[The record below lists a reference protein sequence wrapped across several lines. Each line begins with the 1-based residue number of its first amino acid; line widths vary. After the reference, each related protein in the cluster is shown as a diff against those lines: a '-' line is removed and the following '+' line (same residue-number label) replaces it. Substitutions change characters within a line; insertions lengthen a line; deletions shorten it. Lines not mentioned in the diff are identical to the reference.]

1 MAYNNKLPNNNA
13 LGLNLIEQLFQN
25 DDANLI
31 VDYDTKLS
39 GNYSRG
45 TCVYFNSN
53 NGQWSVLNGFNPT
66 QNTIFGVM
74 ETDGASN
81 VGQVRINGIYQGQ
94 DIQANKLYYADGNGN
109 LTTNTTPTP
118 IGRSTRAGALV
129 LQING
134 GSGSGGSSGG
144 SGSAETT
151 KKLLDYSFIQ
161 DKHPY
166 RTFFRGIPSITSS
179 TTVRLFAFISDT
191 TITAIASII
200 NMVFDEAVTFKVNDV
215 ITIDDEQLLI
225 TAIAGNAVTV
235 TRGYNGTT
243 PTAHNPE
250 SATSPI
256 RAYSQPLTEVPVTP
270 VAGEYQIIQGE
281 FQFGFNDRGKFVE
294 AQYDSVGYVEWGGSN
309 LFRNYGDGEDQPI
322 VAILSGTVNLPIYNE
337 CQIFY
342 VREGA
347 TANRAA
353 FPGIAVRATGA
364 AVVRGGMNADYI
376 VGVGVSGY
384 GGGGGGNGGGNN
396 VVSSKFR
403 TLDFIGRTTPSLD
416 QQDLFLNDTGL
427 PLFWGSGGTPG
438 LAPALGSFNGS
449 LGAGGSG
456 GGGIAIFSPYHD
468 HKGNFYARGSN
479 GGNATVGTNNRS
491 GGGGAGGVIVLV
503 GETIVNNAQFSV
515 AGGNGGTATQIGA
528 TSGTAGPAG
537 WVRIIEFGGRS

>member
-81 VGQVRINGIYQGQ
+81 IGQVRISGIYQGQ

-118 IGRSTRAGALV
+118 IGRSTRAGVLV

-134 GSGSGGSSGG
+134 GSGSGSSSGG
-144 SGSAETT
+144 GGSAETT

-166 RTFFRGIPSITSS
+166 RAFFRGIPSTTSS

-191 TITAIASII
+191 TITAIASIV

-243 PTAHNPE
+243 PTAHSPE

-256 RAYSQPLTEVPVTP
+256 RAYSQPLIEVPVTP
-270 VAGEYQIIQGE
+270 VAGEYQIIRGE

-294 AQYDSVGYVEWGGSN
+294 AQYDSVGYVGCLGDP
-309 LFRNYGDGEDQPI
+309 LRNYGREPSVVI
-322 VAILSGTVNLPIYNE
+322 YAVLSGTVNTPSNIE
-337 CQIFY
+337 SQVFY
-342 VREGA
+342 VRNGVTVRPA
-347 TANRAA
+347 Y
-353 FPGIAVRATGA
+353 PGLLVHATGA
-364 AVVRGGMNADYI
+364 VVMSGTVSANALIPANTWGNGGGAGGHNSNQEIASYSGFYGAIKIVSNGETPDIDKQNALLKAHGAYPLICGASGTAGSLAAGAGGGGVTFISPYI
-376 VGVGVSGY
+376 YFSGSILANANGGTSGSLNSSWGSA
-384 GGGGGGNGGGNN
+384 GGGGGGGAII
-396 VVSSKFR
+396 
-403 TLDFIGRTTPSLD
+403 FIGERIT
-416 QQDLFLNDTGL
+416 NTGT
-427 PLFWGSGGTPG
+427 FDV
-438 LAPALGSFNGS
+438 A
-449 LGAGGSG
+449 
-456 GGGIAIFSPYHD
+456 
-468 HKGNFYARGSN
+468 
-479 GGNATVGTNNRS
+479 
-491 GGGGAGGVIVLV
+491 GGAGASFRKTQGSDA
-503 GETIVNNAQFSV
+503 GTRYSQ
-515 AGGNGGTATQIGA
+515 AGG
-528 TSGTAGPAG
+528 AG
-537 WVRIIEFGGRS
+537 WVRLIEFGG